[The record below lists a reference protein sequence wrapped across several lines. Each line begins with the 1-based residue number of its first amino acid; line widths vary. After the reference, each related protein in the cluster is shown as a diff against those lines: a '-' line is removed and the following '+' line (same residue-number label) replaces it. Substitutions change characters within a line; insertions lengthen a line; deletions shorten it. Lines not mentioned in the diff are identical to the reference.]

1 MKMSSQKLWKSRTS
15 EEAEEAVLSP
25 DKDIVFSDVQ
35 FSRCYDTP
43 VLLVRTK
50 EYRFKL
56 RGNNQY
62 FTTI

>member
-43 VLLVRTK
+43 I
-50 EYRFKL
+50 F
-56 RGNNQY
+56 
-62 FTTI
+62 

>member
-1 MKMSSQKLWKSRTS
+1 MLSRKLWNSRIS
-15 EEAEEAVLSP
+15 EEAGEAVLSP

-43 VLLVRTK
+43 IFLVRTK
-50 EYRFKL
+50 EYRFIL
-56 RGNNQY
+56 RGNNHY

>member
-1 MKMSSQKLWKSRTS
+1 MLSQKLWNSRIS
-15 EEAEEAVLSP
+15 EEAGEAALSP

-43 VLLVRTK
+43 IFVVRAK

>member
-1 MKMSSQKLWKSRTS
+1 MSSQKLWNSRIS
-15 EEAEEAVLSP
+15 EEAGEAVLSS

-43 VLLVRTK
+43 IFLVMTK

-56 RGNNQY
+56 RGNNHY